1 MSESGETSSKTMVR
15 ATENIREN
23 NAESKT
29 SCSSPAAEIPRSSDV
44 QVSLTNLPDIQATV
58 NRELPKNFPR
68 QTQRGIPVN
77 EIRKVR
83 QKPHRV
89 LPCLPQIVQEILRWT
104 IHPEKVLRGA
114 ASVSHLFS
122 LPTINEEVLP
132 IAQLIE
138 ENDLSTAPKEKLTLP
153 NATPTKNQA
162 LPSNKPGVVSKP
174 LPKFRAEFRKR
185 MQPSLPTI
193 EERRSPLLPEKE
205 RSSDLSLEFT
215 ENHLWQDKALK
226 TDNGSGEKKLHS
238 IKKRKYKQPKL
249 KQKVRENN
257 AKPAK
262 KEEMDDV
269 IFMTEK
275 TLQNIETSQ
284 TEVNRSRPSLSPAGN
299 NEWLSNNE
307 VDEMPRLRAT
317 LARRSKTLFQPPTE
331 KRKACLPSM
340 KAVLPNIPSIK
351 KTMIPRPPSTPK
363 GQRGALP
370 VDTRK
375 CSTLIRPLKSILTT
389 HQQVVPRPPS
399 TPKRYPG
406 KPTQMIN
413 RSLPSI
419 PPMQN
424 SLVPKPPSTPKE
436 MTSRR
441 PVSRQFRLNKN
452 KKLPGIQKQAEGQ
465 TLLDQ
470 QSLVKFPLSSVHLD
484 HPTAGGVQSAMD
496 SNFKPLKKEMKQSGQ
511 GNMANDEGQKHN
523 LI

>member
-29 SCSSPAAEIPRSSDV
+29 SCSSPATEIPRSSDV
-44 QVSLTNLPDIQATV
+44 QVSLTNLPDIEATV

-122 LPTINEEVLP
+122 LPKINEEVLP

-138 ENDLSTAPKEKLTLP
+138 ENNLSTVPKEKLTLP

-205 RSSDLSLEFT
+205 RSPDLSLEFA

-238 IKKRKYKQPKL
+238 IKKSKYKQPKL

-275 TLQNIETSQ
+275 TLQNI
-284 TEVNRSRPSLSPAGN
+284 EVNRSRPSLSPAGN

-317 LARRSKTLFQPPTE
+317 LARRSKTLFQPPKE
-331 KRKACLPSM
+331 KRKASLPSM

-351 KTMIPRPPSTPK
+351 ETMIPRPPPTPK

-370 VDTRK
+370 VGTRK
-375 CSTLIRPLKSILTT
+375 CSTLIRPLKNILTT

-399 TPKRYPG
+399 TPKRNPG
-406 KPTQMIN
+406 KPRQMIN

-419 PPMQN
+419 PPTQN

-436 MTSRR
+436 MTNRR
-441 PVSRQFRLNKN
+441 PVSRQFRLNK
-452 KKLPGIQKQAEGQ
+452 KQAEGQ

-470 QSLVKFPLSSVHLD
+470 QSLVKFPLSSIHLD
-484 HPTAGGVQSAMD
+484 HPTAGRVQSAMD
-496 SNFKPLKKEMKQSGQ
+496 SNFQPLEKEIKQSGQ